1 MAVTPLAPDQWV
13 LLLLVFLLGLFL
25 GMYFLAGGKWKRRYR
40 EQERLHR
47 EELRSRET
55 LEADRR
61 HADASLAARDGVAPV
76 PRRRRWFR

>member
-1 MAVTPLAPDQWV
+1 MTPLAPDQWV
-13 LLLLVFLLGLFL
+13 LLLLTFLLGLFL

-47 EELRSRET
+47 EELRSREA

-61 HADASLAARDGVAPV
+61 NVDAASLAARDGDDRL

>member
-1 MAVTPLAPDQWV
+1 MTPLAPDQWV
-13 LLLLVFLLGLFL
+13 LLLLTFLLGLFL

-47 EELRSRET
+47 EELHSRDAV
-55 LEADRR
+55 EADRR
-61 HADASLAARDGVAPV
+61 HADSASLAAHDGVDRA